1 MNAPHVGRIGQRV
14 GAYVLE
20 RLIGKG
26 GMSVVF
32 FARHEGTGRGAAVK
46 ILQTGLPENIIAARR
61 LEQEARTIARID
73 NPHVVR
79 MYDAGRTSDGLPWF
93 AMEYLEGESLGRVFT
108 RHGRLPLPR
117 MLDIVRQM
125 LAGLAQAHALE
136 IVHRDLKPDNVFLV
150 RRDDGADF
158 VKMLDFGIAKLL
170 APEPNK
176 VESVAGVVLGT
187 PEYLSPEVA
196 MDVDVSPASDIY
208 ALGVV
213 MFEGLTGRLPFTG
226 RTPTAIAEQHCF
238 DPPPRPRSLVS
249 DLPVAIE
256 EIILRCLAKDP
267 GERYRDAAAL
277 DTALA
282 RLQSNTSPLPT
293 IERVTSEPPQAGS
306 AVPIEAIEA
315 RLRRFA
321 DEHAGARALLTA
333 PLAELE
339 RLRQQLEA
347 LEAERAELGRQ
358 LDGADDTLAALER
371 ELVAATGESAGLEGE
386 IARLREGLRSLGPL
400 DPDDDAAGLI
410 ALLDPSRP
418 PAGQRLATLERL
430 EQRTAEIE
438 QHEERRAGLIERI
451 GDAVGRR
458 ARLDARCA
466 RLEADLILGRAAE
479 SGRRARAGAQLEQ
492 IQDRIETFAQ
502 RRARI
507 VIRLLLRTRR

>member
-1 MNAPHVGRIGQRV
+1 MSKPHAGRIGQRV

-20 RLIGKG
+20 RLIGRG

-79 MYDAGRTSDGLPWF
+79 MYDAGRTHDGLPWF
-93 AMEYLEGESLGRVFT
+93 AMEYLEGESLGRVFA
-108 RHGRLPLPR
+108 RHGRLPVPR

-125 LAGLAQAHALE
+125 LAGLSQAHALE

-238 DPPPRPRSLVS
+238 DPPPRPRSIAP
-249 DLPVAIE
+249 DLPVAVE
-256 EIILRCLAKDP
+256 EIILRCLAKEP
-267 GERYRDAAAL
+267 GERYRDAASLDAAL
-277 DTALA
+277 K
-282 RLQSNTSPLPT
+282 RLQSSTSPLPR
-293 IERVTSEPPQAGS
+293 IERPSGEPDAPATE
-306 AVPIEAIEA
+306 PIEAIEE

-321 DEHAGARALLTA
+321 ERHAGARALLAT
-333 PLAELE
+333 PLEE
-339 RLRQQLEA
+339 TRRLRRDIDA
-347 LEAERAELGRQ
+347 LEGERAELARQ
-358 LDGADDTLAALER
+358 LDGSDDQLAALER
-371 ELVAATGESAGLEGE
+371 ELTSAMAESTALAEDV
-386 IARLREGLRSLGPL
+386 ARLRGSLRSLGRL
-400 DPDDDAAGLI
+400 DPDDDAVALLG
-410 ALLDPSRP
+410 LLDPRRP
-418 PAGQRLATLERL
+418 PAGQRLAHLQRL
-430 EQRTAEIE
+430 DGQAPAIE
-438 QHEERRAGLIERI
+438 QHEERRADLIDRI
-451 GDAVGRR
+451 ADAVERR
-458 ARLDARCA
+458 ARIDARCA

-479 SGRRARAGAQLEQ
+479 SGRRARLGAQLEALQ
-492 IQDRIETFAQ
+492 ARIETLGQ

-507 VIRLLLRTRR
+507 VVRLLLRTRR